1 MVPAGTS
8 SWTWAGVWI
17 SELTLHNL
25 PAHGCSSDRA
35 QAPCCVISV
44 SRAPL
49 LAWYPE
55 LVSYVLTWP
64 PCCISHFPTHLQVS
78 TPCYS
83 PWHGWS
89 MLWTTCRVA
98 LLLVFHDFFLYGYP
112 FVYQTG
118 PMAHQQSKETKS
130 VQSQPTSIPV
140 SLGLV
145 SEQILQILCQ
155 VEGLT
160 ILPIPGI
167 SSLV

>member
-1 MVPAGTS
+1 
-8 SWTWAGVWI
+8 
-17 SELTLHNL
+17 
-25 PAHGCSSDRA
+25 
-35 QAPCCVISV
+35 
-44 SRAPL
+44 
-49 LAWYPE
+49 
-55 LVSYVLTWP
+55 
-64 PCCISHFPTHLQVS
+64 
-78 TPCYS
+78 
-83 PWHGWS
+83 

-98 LLLVFHDFFLYGYP
+98 LLVVFCDFFLYGYP